1 MIYNTE
7 TINELIN
14 KGVNGDTNL
23 LTKRFNSI
31 ITKMNEI
38 SEVNK
43 LTNNSDLNTTIESI
57 SFNDKN
63 ESVLI
68 KCGFAITLRNNKLRR
83 FNIIIDGSSDS
94 VFGDIIDNNLIR
106 ETILLPVTTLYEPT
120 LKNANKL
127 LKSINYEEN

>member
-43 LTNNSDLNTTIESI
+43 LTNNSDLT
-57 SFNDKN
+57 ND
-63 ESVLI
+63 
-68 KCGFAITLRNNKLRR
+68 C
-83 FNIIIDGSSDS
+83 
-94 VFGDIIDNNLIR
+94 
-106 ETILLPVTTLYEPT
+106 
-120 LKNANKL
+120 
-127 LKSINYEEN
+127 